1 MRLLIAEDDKA
12 LGLFLS
18 RGLEADG
25 HRVRLACDGGAA
37 VEAFR
42 QEMPDLTILDLNMPV
57 KDGEQVLEEL
67 RALDAELPVL
77 VLTARQEVD
86 TRVRCL
92 DRGADDLMIKPFS
105 LHELRARCRALLRR
119 KREARLQL
127 RAGDLELDR
136 LDHTA
141 RRGGLPIVLT
151 NKEFALLEHL
161 MLNRGQCVSRVE
173 LLDSVWN
180 LEPAQTTNIVDVYVN
195 YLRRKLKDP
204 PPGQLIR
211 TVRGQGYMVP
221 SETELA
227 LVAPVPRLPSSGA
240 SGPACGEQSS
250 LRIALSSIHRF
261 QSQENISCVSVPVPA
276 LPVAPR
282 IRPRTALVASADRSF
297 RQRLSEILTGLRW
310 QVREAEGGA
319 QAWAEAEAAPPEAV
333 IVDSWLPDLDLAEFL
348 KDFRGTFPQVDLVTA
363 GGGAGAGKPAR
374 ALPPG
379 TALCSAPLPGHRYGC
394 LEYGARARTGQM
406 RTAQPDAAPASAVC
420 GGIGRSGGNQPRRRL
435 SSAAHGIYRQPL
447 SRPCGSG
454 AILPLAPATRA
465 PATGCRR

>member
-25 HRVRLACDGGAA
+25 YHVRLAYDGAAA

-42 QEMPDLTILDLNMPV
+42 QDLPDLTILDLNMPI
-57 KDGEQVLEEL
+57 KDGEQVLEEV
-67 RALDAELPVL
+67 RALEADLPVL

-119 KREARLQL
+119 KREARLL
-127 RAGDLELDR
+127 VRAGDLELDR

-141 RRGGLPIVLT
+141 RRAGQSIILT

-180 LEPAQTTNIVDVYVN
+180 LEPTQTTNIVDVYVN

-204 PPGQLIR
+204 PPGELIC

-221 SETELA
+221 REVESA
-227 LVAPVPRLPSSGA
+227 VPAG
-240 SGPACGEQSS
+240 
-250 LRIALSSIHRF
+250 
-261 QSQENISCVSVPVPA
+261 PA
-276 LPVAPR
+276 LPVP
-282 IRPRTALVASADRSF
+282 VM
-297 RQRLSEILTGLRW
+297 
-310 QVREAEGGA
+310 
-319 QAWAEAEAAPPEAV
+319 
-333 IVDSWLPDLDLAEFL
+333 LP
-348 KDFRGTFPQVDLVTA
+348 
-363 GGGAGAGKPAR
+363 
-374 ALPPG
+374 
-379 TALCSAPLPGHRYGC
+379 
-394 LEYGARARTGQM
+394 
-406 RTAQPDAAPASAVC
+406 
-420 GGIGRSGGNQPRRRL
+420 
-435 SSAAHGIYRQPL
+435 SAAVPL
-447 SRPCGSG
+447 VE
-454 AILPLAPATRA
+454 AH
-465 PATGCRR
+465 